1 MIKFNFFQAQ
11 LGEIRNKITRKS
23 KLESQS
29 RAKLKKLKTKNLFTN
44 DTRIQGPNSVEN
56 KGEIEEIR
64 SLKVN

>member
-29 RAKLKKLKTKNLFTN
+29 RAKLKKLKTKNFFTN

>member
-1 MIKFNFFQAQ
+1 

-56 KGEIEEIR
+56 KGEIEEIK
-64 SLKVN
+64 SLNIN

>member
-1 MIKFNFFQAQ
+1 MTKFNFFQAQ

-23 KLESQS
+23 KLGGQS

-44 DTRIQGPNSVEN
+44 DTRIRGPNSVEN
-56 KGEIEEIR
+56 KGEIKEIR